1 MSNFLFPESQ
11 PSWEDNN
18 PINILPVSSNVVNI
32 ALTGAKSEL
41 QKFFASPTALEKL
54 DRVFDITDPSAAHI
68 LIENSAAGIFEQI
81 PHLQIVN
88 DAAMNGAQGAF
99 SQATNTIYLSDSLVR
114 GDSLKVQEVLLEEL
128 GHKFDTLLNPGGDTS
143 GDEGELFK
151 QVVLGLPLSDAE
163 LLRIQTE
170 DDAGTIIVDNQLIPV
185 EQSYNS
191 LVSSLPGFTNNP
203 DRWTDNNN
211 YPRLTGDVNGD
222 GRADIVGFAYTDVY
236 VSFGNTNGT
245 FGAPIASS
253 PPLTKTLGGW
263 TDNNNYPRVVG
274 DVNGDGRADIVGFG
288 DTFVFVSFGNTN
300 GTFAAPIASFPG
312 FTKNV
317 GGWTDNNNLPRL
329 LADVNGD
336 NRADIIGFGYTDVYV
351 SLSNGNGTFDPAIAS
366 SPGFTKN
373 RGGWIDN
380 DNYPRVVGDVN
391 GDGRADI
398 VGFGETDVFVS
409 FGNTNGTFGAAIA
422 SSPGFTK
429 SLGGW
434 TDNNNL
440 PRLLADV
447 NGDNRADIIGFGYTH
462 VYVSLSNGN
471 GTFGTAT
478 AYSIG
483 LNKNVG
489 GWTDNNNYPRVAGD
503 VNNDG
508 KADLIGFGESDV
520 YVSLSG
526 N

>member
-300 GTFAAPIASFPG
+300 GTFDAPIASFPG

-317 GGWTDNNNLPRL
+317 GGWTDNNNYPRVL
-329 LADVNGD
+329 GDVNGD
-336 NRADIIGFGYTDVYV
+336 GRADIVGFGYTDVFV
-351 SLSNGNGTFDPAIAS
+351 SFGNTNGTFGAPIAS
-366 SPGFTKN
+366 SPPLTKTL
-373 RGGWIDN
+373 GGWTDN
-380 DNYPRVVGDVN
+380 NNYPRVVGDVN

-398 VGFGETDVFVS
+398 VGFGDTFVFVS
-409 FGNTNGTFGAAIA
+409 FGNSNGTFDAPIA
-422 SSPGFTK
+422 SYPGFTK
-429 SLGGW
+429 SVGGW
-434 TDNNNL
+434 TDNNNF

-447 NGDNRADIIGFGYTH
+447 NGDNTADIIGFSDTN
-462 VYVSLSNGN
+462 VFVSLSNGN
-471 GTFGTAT
+471 GTFGTPT
-478 AYSIG
+478 AYSAA
-483 LNKNVG
+483 LTKNVG

-520 YVSLSG
+520 FVSLSG

>member
-151 QVVLGLPLSDAE
+151 QVVLGLPLSDPE
-163 LLRIQTE
+163 LLRIHTE

-191 LVSSLPGFTNNP
+191 LVSS
-203 DRWTDNNN
+203 
-211 YPRLTGDVNGD
+211 
-222 GRADIVGFAYTDVY
+222 
-236 VSFGNTNGT
+236 
-245 FGAPIASS
+245 
-253 PPLTKTLGGW
+253 
-263 TDNNNYPRVVG
+263 
-274 DVNGDGRADIVGFG
+274 
-288 DTFVFVSFGNTN
+288 
-300 GTFAAPIASFPG
+300 
-312 FTKNV
+312 
-317 GGWTDNNNLPRL
+317 
-329 LADVNGD
+329 
-336 NRADIIGFGYTDVYV
+336 
-351 SLSNGNGTFDPAIAS
+351 

-373 RGGWIDN
+373 RGGW
-380 DNYPRVVGDVN
+380 
-391 GDGRADI
+391 
-398 VGFGETDVFVS
+398 
-409 FGNTNGTFGAAIA
+409 
-422 SSPGFTK
+422 
-429 SLGGW
+429 
-434 TDNNNL
+434 TDNNNISSFD
-440 PRLLADV
+440 R
-447 NGDNRADIIGFGYTH
+447 
-462 VYVSLSNGN
+462 
-471 GTFGTAT
+471 
-478 AYSIG
+478 
-483 LNKNVG
+483 
-489 GWTDNNNYPRVAGD
+489 
-503 VNNDG
+503 
-508 KADLIGFGESDV
+508 
-520 YVSLSG
+520 
-526 N
+526 

>member
-54 DRVFDITDPSAAHI
+54 DRVFDITDPSEAHI

-88 DAAMNGAQGAF
+88 DAALNGAEGAF

-151 QVVLGLPLSDAE
+151 QVVLGLPVSDPE

-191 LVSSLPGFTNNP
+191 LVSSSPGFTQN
-203 DRWTDNNN
+203 RGGWTDNNN
-211 YPRLTGDVNGD
+211 YPRFTGDVNGD
-222 GRADIVGFAYTDVY
+222 GRADIVGLGETDVF
-236 VSFGNTNGT
+236 VSLGNTNGT

-300 GTFAAPIASFPG
+300 GTFGDPIASYPG
-312 FTKNV
+312 LTKSV
-317 GGWTDNNNLPRL
+317 GGWSDNNNYPRL

-336 NRADIIGFGYTDVYV
+336 NRADIIGFGYT
-351 SLSNGNGTFDPAIAS
+351 N
-366 SPGFTKN
+366 
-373 RGGWIDN
+373 
-380 DNYPRVVGDVN
+380 
-391 GDGRADI
+391 
-398 VGFGETDVFVS
+398 VF
-409 FGNTNGTFGAAIA
+409 
-422 SSPGFTK
+422 
-429 SLGGW
+429 
-434 TDNNNL
+434 
-440 PRLLADV
+440 
-447 NGDNRADIIGFGYTH
+447 
-462 VYVSLSNGN
+462 VSLSNGN
-471 GTFGTAT
+471 GTFGTPT
-478 AYSIG
+478 AYSAG
-483 LNKNVG
+483 LTKDVG

-508 KADLIGFGESDV
+508 KADLIGFGWSDV
-520 YVSLSG
+520 FVSLYG

>member
-11 PSWEDNN
+11 QSWEYNN
-18 PINILPVSSNVVNI
+18 PINIFPVSSNVVNI

-151 QVVLGLPLSDAE
+151 HVVLGLPLSDPE
-163 LLRIQTE
+163 LLRIHTE

-191 LVSSLPGFTNNP
+191 LISSSPGFTKN
-203 DRWTDNNN
+203 RGGWTDNNN

-222 GRADIVGFAYTDVY
+222 GRADIVGLGDTFVF

-245 FGAPIASS
+245 FGDPIASS

-300 GTFAAPIASFPG
+300 GTFSAPIASYPG

-317 GGWTDNNNLPRL
+317 GGWTDNNNYPRVVG
-329 LADVNGD
+329 DVNGD
-336 NRADIIGFGYTDVYV
+336 GRADIVGFGDTHVFV
-351 SLSNGNGTFDPAIAS
+351 SFGNTNGTFGAPIAS
-366 SPGFTKN
+366 SPGFTKSL
-373 RGGWIDN
+373 GGWTDN
-380 DNYPRVVGDVN
+380 NNYPRVVGDVN

-398 VGFGETDVFVS
+398 VGFGETFVFVS
-409 FGNTNGTFGAAIA
+409 FGNTNGTFGAPIA

-429 SLGGW
+429 SVGGW
-434 TDNNNL
+434 TDNNNY

-447 NGDNRADIIGFGYTH
+447 NGDNRADIIGFGDTH
-462 VYVSLSNGN
+462 VFVSLSNGN
-471 GTFGTAT
+471 GTFGTPT
-478 AYSIG
+478 AYSAG
-483 LNKNVG
+483 LTKNVG

-520 YVSLSG
+520 FVSLY
-526 N
+526 

>member
-11 PSWEDNN
+11 QSWEDNN

-54 DRVFDITDPSAAHI
+54 DRVFDITDPSATHI

-99 SQATNTIYLSDSLVR
+99 SQATNTIYLSDSLMR

-151 QVVLGLPLSDAE
+151 QVVLGLPLSDPE
-163 LLRIQTE
+163 LLRIHTE

-191 LVSSLPGFTNNP
+191 LVSSSPGFTKN
-203 DRWTDNNN
+203 RGGWTDNHN

-222 GRADIVGFAYTDVY
+222 GRADIVGFGGTNVF

-245 FGAPIASS
+245 FGDPIASYL
-253 PPLTKTLGGW
+253 PFTKNVGGW

-288 DTFVFVSFGNTN
+288 GTNVFVSFGNTN
-300 GTFAAPIASFPG
+300 GTFGDPIASYLP

-317 GGWTDNNNLPRL
+317 GGWTDNNNFPRL

-336 NRADIIGFGYTDVYV
+336 NRADIIGFGDT
-351 SLSNGNGTFDPAIAS
+351 N
-366 SPGFTKN
+366 
-373 RGGWIDN
+373 
-380 DNYPRVVGDVN
+380 
-391 GDGRADI
+391 
-398 VGFGETDVFVS
+398 VF
-409 FGNTNGTFGAAIA
+409 
-422 SSPGFTK
+422 
-429 SLGGW
+429 
-434 TDNNNL
+434 
-440 PRLLADV
+440 
-447 NGDNRADIIGFGYTH
+447 
-462 VYVSLSNGN
+462 VSLSNGN
-471 GTFGTAT
+471 GTFGTQAG
-478 AYSIG
+478 YSAS
-483 LNKNVG
+483 LTKNVG
-489 GWTDNNNYPRVAGD
+489 GWTDNNNLPRVAGD

-508 KADLIGFGESDV
+508 KADLIGFGYSDV
-520 YVSLSG
+520 FVSLSG

>member
-1 MSNFLFPESQ
+1 MSNLLFPESQ
-11 PSWEDNN
+11 QSWEDNN

-54 DRVFDITDPSAAHI
+54 ERVFDITDPSAAHI

-88 DAAMNGAQGAF
+88 DAALNGTQGAF

-114 GDSLKVQEVLLEEL
+114 GDSLKVQEILLEEL

-151 QVVLGLPLSDAE
+151 HVVLGLPLSDAE
-163 LLRIQTE
+163 LLRIHTE

-191 LVSSLPGFTNNP
+191 LVGSLPGFTNNP

-300 GTFAAPIASFPG
+300 GTFDAPIASSPG
-312 FTKNV
+312 FTKSL
-317 GGWTDNNNLPRL
+317 GGWTDNNNYPRL

-336 NRADIIGFGYTDVYV
+336 NRADIIGFGYT
-351 SLSNGNGTFDPAIAS
+351 N
-366 SPGFTKN
+366 
-373 RGGWIDN
+373 
-380 DNYPRVVGDVN
+380 
-391 GDGRADI
+391 
-398 VGFGETDVFVS
+398 
-409 FGNTNGTFGAAIA
+409 
-422 SSPGFTK
+422 
-429 SLGGW
+429 
-434 TDNNNL
+434 
-440 PRLLADV
+440 
-447 NGDNRADIIGFGYTH
+447 

-471 GTFGTAT
+471 GTFGTPI
-478 AYSIG
+478 AYSPGG
-483 LNKNVG
+483 LTKNG
-489 GWTDNNNYPRVAGD
+489 SWTDNNTYPRVAGD

-508 KADLIGFGESDV
+508 KADLIGFGEYDV
-520 YVSLSG
+520 YVSLY
-526 N
+526 

>member
-1 MSNFLFPESQ
+1 MSNFLFPESPQ
-11 PSWEDNN
+11 SWEDNN
-18 PINILPVSSNVVNI
+18 PINILPVSSNAVNI

-81 PHLQIVN
+81 PHRQIVN

-151 QVVLGLPLSDAE
+151 DVVLGLPLSQPE

-191 LVSSLPGFTNNP
+191 LISSSPGLTKN
-203 DRWTDNNN
+203 RGGWTDNNN

-222 GRADIVGFAYTDVY
+222 GRADIVGLGDTFVF

-263 TDNNNYPRVVG
+263 TDNNNYPRVLG

-288 DTFVFVSFGNTN
+288 DTFVFVSFGNTD
-300 GTFAAPIASFPG
+300 GTFGAPIASFPG
-312 FTKNV
+312 LTKNV
-317 GGWTDNNNLPRL
+317 GGWTDNN
-329 LADVNGD
+329 
-336 NRADIIGFGYTDVYV
+336 
-351 SLSNGNGTFDPAIAS
+351 
-366 SPGFTKN
+366 
-373 RGGWIDN
+373 
-380 DNYPRVVGDVN
+380 NYPRVVGDVN
-391 GDGRADI
+391 GDGRADL
-398 VGFGETDVFVS
+398 VGFGDTSVFVS
-409 FGNTNGTFGAAIA
+409 FGNTNGTFGAPIV
-422 SSPGFTK
+422 SSPGLTK
-429 SLGGW
+429 NVGGW
-434 TDNNNL
+434 TDNNNY
-440 PRLLADV
+440 PRVVGDV
-447 NGDNRADIIGFGYTH
+447 NGDGRADLVGFGDTF
-462 VYVSLSNGN
+462 VFVSFGN
-471 GTFGTAT
+471 TDGTFGAPIV
-478 AYSIG
+478 SSPG
-483 LNKNVG
+483 LTKNLG

-508 KADLIGFGESDV
+508 KADLIGFGDSDV
-520 YVSLSG
+520 FVSLY
-526 N
+526 

>member
-11 PSWEDNN
+11 QSWEDNN

-151 QVVLGLPLSDAE
+151 QVVLGLPLSDPE
-163 LLRIQTE
+163 LLRIHTE

-185 EQSYNS
+185 ELSYNS
-191 LVSSLPGFTNNP
+191 LISSSPGFTKT
-203 DRWTDNNN
+203 RGGWTDNNT

-222 GRADIVGFAYTDVY
+222 GRADIVGLGETEVY

-245 FGAPIASS
+245 FGDPIASS
-253 PPLTKTLGGW
+253 PPLTRTLGGW

-288 DTFVFVSFGNTN
+288 DTFVFVSFGNTD
-300 GTFAAPIASFPG
+300 GTFGAPIASYQS

-317 GGWTDNNNLPRL
+317 GGWTDNNNYPRVVD
-329 LADVNGD
+329 DVNGD
-336 NRADIIGFGYTDVYV
+336 GRADIVGFGDTFVFV
-351 SLSNGNGTFDPAIAS
+351 SFGNTNGTFGDPIAS
-366 SPGFTKN
+366 SPGFTKSG
-373 RGGWIDN
+373 GGWTDN
-380 DNYPRVVGDVN
+380 NNYPRVVGDVN

-398 VGFGETDVFVS
+398 VGFGET
-409 FGNTNGTFGAAIA
+409 N
-422 SSPGFTK
+422 
-429 SLGGW
+429 
-434 TDNNNL
+434 
-440 PRLLADV
+440 
-447 NGDNRADIIGFGYTH
+447 

-471 GTFGTAT
+471 GTFGTPT
-478 AYSIG
+478 AYSPG
-483 LNKNVG
+483 LTKNVG
-489 GWTDNNNYPRVAGD
+489 GWTDNNNYPRVVGD

-520 YVSLSG
+520 FVSLSESSLTPPPPVWE
-526 N
+526 NP

>member
-1 MSNFLFPESQ
+1 MSNFLFTESQ
-11 PSWEDNN
+11 QNWEDNN
-18 PINILPVSSNVVNI
+18 PINIFPVSSNVVNI

-88 DAAMNGAQGAF
+88 DAAINGAQGAF

-114 GDSLKVQEVLLEEL
+114 GDSLKVQEILLEEL

-151 QVVLGLPLSDAE
+151 QVVLGLPLSDPE
-163 LLRIQTE
+163 LLRIHTE
-170 DDAGTIIVDNQLIPV
+170 DDADTIIVDNQLIPV

-191 LVSSLPGFTNNP
+191 LVSSSPGFTQN
-203 DRWTDNNN
+203 RGGWTDNNT

-222 GRADIVGFAYTDVY
+222 GRADIVGLGETEVY

-253 PPLTKTLGGW
+253 PPLTRTLGGW

-300 GTFAAPIASFPG
+300 GTFDAPIASFPG

-317 GGWTDNNNLPRL
+317 GGWTDNN
-329 LADVNGD
+329 
-336 NRADIIGFGYTDVYV
+336 
-351 SLSNGNGTFDPAIAS
+351 
-366 SPGFTKN
+366 
-373 RGGWIDN
+373 
-380 DNYPRVVGDVN
+380 NYPRVVGDVN

-398 VGFGETDVFVS
+398 VGFGETE
-409 FGNTNGTFGAAIA
+409 
-422 SSPGFTK
+422 
-429 SLGGW
+429 
-434 TDNNNL
+434 
-440 PRLLADV
+440 
-447 NGDNRADIIGFGYTH
+447 

-471 GTFGTAT
+471 GTFGPAT
-478 AYSIG
+478 AYSPG
-483 LNKNVG
+483 LTKNVG

-508 KADLIGFGESDV
+508 KADLIGFGETDV
-520 YVSLSG
+520 FVSLY
-526 N
+526 

>member
-1 MSNFLFPESQ
+1 MSNLLFPESQ
-11 PSWEDNN
+11 PSGEDNN
-18 PINILPVSSNVVNI
+18 PINIFPVSSNVVNI

-211 YPRLTGDVNGD
+211 YPRVLGDVNGD
-222 GRADIVGFAYTDVY
+222 GRADIVGFGYTDVF

-288 DTFVFVSFGNTN
+288 DTFVFVSFGNSN
-300 GTFAAPIASFPG
+300 GTFDAPIASYPG
-312 FTKNV
+312 FTKSV
-317 GGWTDNNNLPRL
+317 GGWTDNNNFPRL

-336 NRADIIGFGYTDVYV
+336 NTADIIGFSDT
-351 SLSNGNGTFDPAIAS
+351 N
-366 SPGFTKN
+366 
-373 RGGWIDN
+373 
-380 DNYPRVVGDVN
+380 
-391 GDGRADI
+391 
-398 VGFGETDVFVS
+398 VF
-409 FGNTNGTFGAAIA
+409 
-422 SSPGFTK
+422 
-429 SLGGW
+429 
-434 TDNNNL
+434 
-440 PRLLADV
+440 
-447 NGDNRADIIGFGYTH
+447 
-462 VYVSLSNGN
+462 VSLSNGN
-471 GTFGTAT
+471 GTFGTPT
-478 AYSIG
+478 AYSAA
-483 LNKNVG
+483 LTKNVG

-520 YVSLSG
+520 FVSLSG

>member
-1 MSNFLFPESQ
+1 
-11 PSWEDNN
+11 
-18 PINILPVSSNVVNI
+18 
-32 ALTGAKSEL
+32 
-41 QKFFASPTALEKL
+41 
-54 DRVFDITDPSAAHI
+54 
-68 LIENSAAGIFEQI
+68 
-81 PHLQIVN
+81 
-88 DAAMNGAQGAF
+88 
-99 SQATNTIYLSDSLVR
+99 
-114 GDSLKVQEVLLEEL
+114 
-128 GHKFDTLLNPGGDTS
+128 
-143 GDEGELFK
+143 
-151 QVVLGLPLSDAE
+151 
-163 LLRIQTE
+163 
-170 DDAGTIIVDNQLIPV
+170 
-185 EQSYNS
+185 
-191 LVSSLPGFTNNP
+191 
-203 DRWTDNNN
+203 
-211 YPRLTGDVNGD
+211 
-222 GRADIVGFAYTDVY
+222 
-236 VSFGNTNGT
+236 
-245 FGAPIASS
+245 
-253 PPLTKTLGGW
+253 
-263 TDNNNYPRVVG
+263 VVG

-380 DNYPRVVGDVN
+380 DNYPRVLGDVN

-398 VGFGETDVFVS
+398 VGFGETEVYVS
-409 FGNTNGTFGAAIA
+409 FGNTNGTFDAPIA
-422 SSPGFTK
+422 SLPGFTK
-429 SLGGW
+429 NVGGW

-489 GWTDNNNYPRVAGD
+489 GWTDNNNYPRVADD

-520 YVSLSG
+520 FVSLY
-526 N
+526 

>member
-18 PINILPVSSNVVNI
+18 PINIFPVSSNVVNI

-151 QVVLGLPLSDAE
+151 QVVLGLPLSEPE
-163 LLRIQTE
+163 LLRIHTE
-170 DDAGTIIVDNQLIPV
+170 DDSGTIIVDNQLIAV

-191 LVSSLPGFTNNP
+191 LVSSSPGFTKN
-203 DRWTDNNN
+203 RGGWTDNNT

-222 GRADIVGFAYTDVY
+222 GSADIVGLGETNVF

-253 PPLTKTLGGW
+253 PPLTRTLGGW
-263 TDNNNYPRVVG
+263 TDNNNYPRVLG

-300 GTFAAPIASFPG
+300 GTFDAPIASFPG
-312 FTKNV
+312 FTKNG
-317 GGWTDNNNLPRL
+317 GGWTDNNNYPRL

-336 NRADIIGFGYTDVYV
+336 NRADIIGFGYTNVFV
-351 SLSNGNGTFDPAIAS
+351 SLSNGNGTFDTP
-366 SPGFTKN
+366 
-373 RGGWIDN
+373 
-380 DNYPRVVGDVN
+380 
-391 GDGRADI
+391 
-398 VGFGETDVFVS
+398 
-409 FGNTNGTFGAAIA
+409 
-422 SSPGFTK
+422 
-429 SLGGW
+429 
-434 TDNNNL
+434 
-440 PRLLADV
+440 
-447 NGDNRADIIGFGYTH
+447 
-462 VYVSLSNGN
+462 
-471 GTFGTAT
+471 T
-478 AYSIG
+478 AYSAA
-483 LNKNVG
+483 LTQNVG

-508 KADLIGFGESDV
+508 KADLIGFGYSDV
-520 YVSLSG
+520 FVSLSG

>member
-11 PSWEDNN
+11 QSWEDNN

-41 QKFFASPTALEKL
+41 QNFFASPTALEKL
-54 DRVFDITDPSAAHI
+54 DRVFNITDPSAAHI

-114 GDSLKVQEVLLEEL
+114 GDTLKVQEVLLEEL

-151 QVVLGLPLSDAE
+151 QVVLGLPLSDPE
-163 LLRIQTE
+163 LLRIHTE

-191 LVSSLPGFTNNP
+191 VVSSSPGFTKN
-203 DRWTDNNN
+203 RSGWTDNNT

-222 GRADIVGFAYTDVY
+222 GRADIVGLGETEVY

-245 FGAPIASS
+245 FGDPIASS
-253 PPLTKTLGGW
+253 PPLTRTLGGW

-288 DTFVFVSFGNTN
+288 DTFVFVSLGNTN

-317 GGWTDNNNLPRL
+317 GGWTDNNNYPRVVG
-329 LADVNGD
+329 DVNGD
-336 NRADIIGFGYTDVYV
+336 GRADIVGFGGREVYV
-351 SLSNGNGTFDPAIAS
+351 SFGNTNGTFGAAIAS
-366 SPGFTKN
+366 SPGFTQSL
-373 RGGWIDN
+373 GGWTDN
-380 DNYPRVVGDVN
+380 NNYPRVVGDVN

-398 VGFGETDVFVS
+398 VGFGGREVYVS

-422 SSPGFTK
+422 SSPGFTQ
-429 SLGGW
+429 SL
-434 TDNNNL
+434 
-440 PRLLADV
+440 
-447 NGDNRADIIGFGYTH
+447 
-462 VYVSLSNGN
+462 
-471 GTFGTAT
+471 
-478 AYSIG
+478 
-483 LNKNVG
+483 G
-489 GWTDNNNYPRVAGD
+489 GWTDNNNYPRVVGD

-520 YVSLSG
+520 FVSLY
-526 N
+526 

>member
-1 MSNFLFPESQ
+1 MSNFLLPESQ
-11 PSWEDNN
+11 QSWEDNN
-18 PINILPVSSNVVNI
+18 PINIFPVSSNVVNI

-88 DAAMNGAQGAF
+88 DAAMNGAKGAF

-151 QVVLGLPLSDAE
+151 QVVLGLPLSDPE
-163 LLRIQTE
+163 LLRIHTE

-191 LVSSLPGFTNNP
+191 LVSSSPGFTKN
-203 DRWTDNNN
+203 RGGWTDNNN

-222 GRADIVGFAYTDVY
+222 GSADIVGLGDTFVY

-245 FGAPIASS
+245 FGDPIASS
-253 PPLTKTLGGW
+253 PPLTKTLGDW

-300 GTFAAPIASFPG
+300 GTFDAPIASFPG
-312 FTKNV
+312 FTKN
-317 GGWTDNNNLPRL
+317 GGDWTDNNNYPRL

-336 NRADIIGFGYTDVYV
+336 NRADIIGFGYTNVFV
-351 SLSNGNGTFDPAIAS
+351 SLNNGNGTFDTP
-366 SPGFTKN
+366 
-373 RGGWIDN
+373 
-380 DNYPRVVGDVN
+380 
-391 GDGRADI
+391 
-398 VGFGETDVFVS
+398 
-409 FGNTNGTFGAAIA
+409 
-422 SSPGFTK
+422 
-429 SLGGW
+429 
-434 TDNNNL
+434 
-440 PRLLADV
+440 
-447 NGDNRADIIGFGYTH
+447 
-462 VYVSLSNGN
+462 
-471 GTFGTAT
+471 T
-478 AYSIG
+478 AYSAG
-483 LNKNVG
+483 LTKDVG
-489 GWTDNNNYPRVAGD
+489 GWTDNNNYPRVVGD

-520 YVSLSG
+520 FVSLSG
-526 N
+526 T